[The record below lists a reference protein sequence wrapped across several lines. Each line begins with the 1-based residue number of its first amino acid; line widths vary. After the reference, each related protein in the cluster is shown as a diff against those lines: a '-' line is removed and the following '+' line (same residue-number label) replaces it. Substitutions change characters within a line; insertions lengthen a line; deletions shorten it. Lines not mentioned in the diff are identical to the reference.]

1 MLSSLVYV
9 EGISVTDDNQQL
21 IVAQVYKARQF
32 CEDKGARFT
41 LLREKVYALLLEK
54 QSAVGAYEL
63 LDALKLTESS
73 AKPATV
79 YRTLDFLLEFGL
91 IHKIEST
98 NAFVACH
105 HFDCTHPVQFLIC
118 DTCGDV
124 KEIQSEGLKD
134 TLDKQAQTVGFS
146 VVKQTIEAHG
156 TCAIC
161 Q

>member
-1 MLSSLVYV
+1 
-9 EGISVTDDNQQL
+9 VTDNNQQP

-54 QSAVGAYEL
+54 KSAVGAYEL

-156 TCAIC
+156 TCVIC

>member
-1 MLSSLVYV
+1 
-9 EGISVTDDNQQL
+9 VTDKDQQT
-21 IVAQVYKARQF
+21 IKSQVYQARHF
-32 CEDKGARFT
+32 CEEKGARFT
-41 LLREKVYALLLEK
+41 LLREKVYGLLLE
-54 QSAVGAYEL
+54 QQGAVGAYEL
-63 LDALKLTESS
+63 LDTLKLTESN

-105 HFDCTHPVQFLIC
+105 HFDCNHPVQFLIC
-118 DTCGDV
+118 DACGDV

-134 TLDKQAQTVGFS
+134 TLDKQALSVGFS

-156 TCAIC
+156 TCSNC

>member
-1 MLSSLVYV
+1 
-9 EGISVTDDNQQL
+9 VTEAWLNN
-21 IVAQVYKARQF
+21 INSQVYKARQF

-41 LLREKVYALLLEK
+41 LLREKVYGLLLQQEG
-54 QSAVGAYEL
+54 AVGAYEL
-63 LDALKLTESS
+63 LDVLKLTESG

-105 HFDCTHPVQFLIC
+105 HFDCHHPVQFLIC
-118 DTCGDV
+118 DSCGEV
-124 KEIQSEGLKD
+124 KEIQSVGLKD
-134 TLDKQAQTVGFS
+134 TLDKQALSVGFS
-146 VVKQTIEAHG
+146 VTKQTIEAHG
-156 TCAIC
+156 TCSGC

>member
-1 MLSSLVYV
+1 VLSLDCFF
-9 EGISVTDDNQQL
+9 EGINVTN
-21 IVAQVYKARQF
+21 IGEHHIAAQVYKARQF
-32 CEDKGARFT
+32 CEGKGARFT
-41 LLREKVYALLLEK
+41 LLREKIYALLLE
-54 QSAVGAYEL
+54 QQGAVGAYEL
-63 LDALKLTESS
+63 LDVLKLTESN

-105 HFDCTHPVQFLIC
+105 HFDCNHPVQFLIC

-124 KEIQSEGLKD
+124 KEIQSEGLED
-134 TLDKQAQTVGFS
+134 TLDKQAQSVGFN
-146 VVKQTIEAHG
+146 VIKQTIEAHG
-156 TCAIC
+156 TCAAC

>member
-1 MLSSLVYV
+1 
-9 EGISVTDDNQQL
+9 VTTTDQHSNDH
-21 IVAQVYKARQF
+21 QVYKARQF
-32 CEDKGARFT
+32 CEEKGARFT
-41 LLREKVYALLLEK
+41 LLREKVYALLLE
-54 QSAVGAYEL
+54 QQGAVGAYEL
-63 LDALKLTESS
+63 LDTLKLTESN

-105 HFDCTHPVQFLIC
+105 HFDCKHPVQFLIC

-124 KEIQSEGLKD
+124 REIQSVGLKD
-134 TLDKQAQTVGFS
+134 TLDNQASSVGFR

>member
-1 MLSSLVYV
+1 MTNTSQNS
-9 EGISVTDDNQQL
+9 IT
-21 IVAQVYKARQF
+21 AQVYSARQF

-41 LLREKVYALLLEK
+41 LLREKVYALLLE
-54 QSAVGAYEL
+54 QQGAVGAYEL
-63 LDALKLTESS
+63 LDALKLTESN

-105 HFDCTHPVQFLIC
+105 HFDCNHPVQFLIC

-134 TLDKQAQTVGFS
+134 TLDKQAESVGFS

-156 TCAIC
+156 TCSTC

>member
-1 MLSSLVYV
+1 MLIY
-9 EGISVTDDNQQL
+9 EGINVTDTCQHS
-21 IVAQVYKARQF
+21 IAAQVHKARQF
-32 CEDKGARFT
+32 CEEKGARFT
-41 LLREKVYALLLEK
+41 LLREKIYALLLE
-54 QSAVGAYEL
+54 QQGAVGAYEL
-63 LDALKLTESS
+63 LDTLKITESN

-105 HFDCTHPVQFLIC
+105 HFDCNHPVQFLIC

-124 KEIQSEGLKD
+124 KEIQSEGVKD
-134 TLDKQAQTVGFS
+134 TLDKQAQTVGFRI
-146 VVKQTIEAHG
+146 VNQTIEAHG
-156 TCAIC
+156 ICAAC

>member
-1 MLSSLVYV
+1 MTTIDQHSN
-9 EGISVTDDNQQL
+9 EH
-21 IVAQVYKARQF
+21 QVYKARQF
-32 CEDKGARFT
+32 CEEKGARFT
-41 LLREKVYALLLEK
+41 LLREKVYALLLE
-54 QSAVGAYEL
+54 QQGAVGAYEL
-63 LDALKLTESS
+63 LDSLKLTESN

-105 HFDCTHPVQFLIC
+105 HFDCNHPVQFLIC

-124 KEIQSEGLKD
+124 REIQSEGLKD
-134 TLDKQAQTVGFS
+134 TLDNQASSVGFS

-156 TCAIC
+156 TCATC